1 MKTFIKKAAENG
13 GKIEP
18 HEALFIF
25 LKFMSSVMPTVE
37 YDATVDV
44 KLSFWFSKFKLKYKF
59 LKKNNILSIYKIF
72 VDFIIKLNI
81 IILLLQFS

>member
-1 MKTFIKKAAENG
+1 MKIFIKKAAENG

-18 HEALFIF
+18 HQALFIF

-44 KLSFWFSKFKLKYKF
+44 KLSF
-59 LKKNNILSIYKIF
+59 
-72 VDFIIKLNI
+72 
-81 IILLLQFS
+81 